1 MKQTKL
7 MTRVFLA
14 AFVLLIGAKLT
25 AQPQA
30 LTWAKTM
37 GGNNSEGGAD
47 IAVDASGNVY
57 TIGQFYGTADFDPG
71 AGTCFFTN
79 PNPLGEYDIYISK
92 LDPSGNFVW
101 AKQISAR
108 SAYTT
113 AYNPSISIDANG
125 DIVYS
130 GIFRGTV
137 DFDPGPATFNMVAST
152 YFDIFICKIS
162 PAGNFIWAKQISG
175 ALSDIV
181 SEIDTDASGNILA
194 IGWFSDSTDF
204 DPGPGTYKLGTPS
217 MYNHAIFVCK
227 LNTSGDLVWAKKMGG
242 DDQQLGWGDIPRAV
256 EVDAS
261 DNIYIT
267 GIYDGAEDFDPGAG
281 TFMLNAPVI
290 FHAFIVKLDASGNF
304 TWAKECG
311 GNVSNE
317 YMRGNTIAINA
328 SGDVYYAGDFKG
340 TFDFDPGPGTTIL
353 SPGSGEHTFIIKLDV
368 SGNFIWAKAFTGVG
382 DVEVRM
388 TLNNAGDL
396 YFTGTFYDTV
406 DFDPGPAVYSFYAPS
421 SRTYITKLDPSGNFT
436 WANIFETGQSN
447 GNAIELDAFECIYIT
462 GSAGPN
468 VDFDPGPAVYN
479 VPVSSL
485 YSDAYVCKF
494 SPANLGVQ
502 ENGINNLLV
511 YPNPANSILTIQ
523 NPSAEKTKL
532 ALYAIA
538 GELINVFEMENSGTQ
553 IDVSSLANG
562 MYFLIA
568 ETTQGK
574 TIAKIQVAH

>member
-14 AFVLLIGAKLT
+14 TVLLLIGAKLT
-25 AQPQA
+25 AQSQVLA
-30 LTWAKTM
+30 WAKTM
-37 GGNNSEGGAD
+37 GGNSAEGGYD
-47 IAVDASGNVY
+47 IAVDALGNVY
-57 TIGQFYGTADFDPG
+57 TIGQFSTGTADFDPG
-71 AGTCFFTN
+71 AGTCLFTN
-79 PNPLGEYDIYISK
+79 PNPSGELDIYVSK
-92 LDPSGNFVW
+92 LDPSGNFIW
-101 AKQISAR
+101 AKHISAR
-108 SAYTT
+108 SANTT

-137 DFDPGPATFNMVAST
+137 DFDPGPATFNMISNS

-175 ALSDIV
+175 TLSDII
-181 SEIDTDASGNILA
+181 SEIDTDAFGNILA
-194 IGWFSDSTDF
+194 IGWFCDSIDF

-217 MYNHAIFVCK
+217 TVNFAIFACK
-227 LNTSGDLVWAKKMGG
+227 LDASGNLVWAKKMGG
-242 DDQQLGWGDIPRAV
+242 DDQQLGWSDIPRAV
-256 EVDAS
+256 KVDAS
-261 DNIYIT
+261 GNIYIT
-267 GIYDGAEDFDPGAG
+267 GNYDGAEDFDPGPG
-281 TFMLNAPVI
+281 IFMLNSPVV

-304 TWAKECG
+304 IWAKECG
-311 GNVSNE
+311 GNVSGE

-353 SPGSGEHTFIIKLDV
+353 SPGSGEHTFIIKLDA
-368 SGNFIWAKAFTGVG
+368 SGNFTWAKAFTGIG

-388 TLNNAGDL
+388 TLNSVGDL
-396 YFTGTFYDTV
+396 YFTGTCYGTV
-406 DFDPGPAVYSFYAPS
+406 DFDPGPAVNSFYAPS

-436 WANIFETGQSN
+436 WVKIFESGVNN
-447 GNAIELDAFECIYIT
+447 GFAIELDAFESIYLT
-462 GSAGPN
+462 GVAGIN

-479 VPVSSL
+479 VPVMQ
-485 YSDAYVCKF
+485 YGDAYVCKL
-494 SPANLGVQ
+494 SPPNLGVQ
-502 ENGINNLLV
+502 ENGINNLPV

-532 ALYAIA
+532 ALYTIA
-538 GELINVFEMENSGTQ
+538 GELINVFEMENSGIQ
-553 IDVSSLANG
+553 IDVSSLATG